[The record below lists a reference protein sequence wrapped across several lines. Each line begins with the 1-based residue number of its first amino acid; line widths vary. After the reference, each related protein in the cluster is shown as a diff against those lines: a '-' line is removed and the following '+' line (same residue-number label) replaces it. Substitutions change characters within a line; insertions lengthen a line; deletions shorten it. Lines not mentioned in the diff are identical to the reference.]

1 MGHFDKRY
9 GRPACSAGYPLLR
22 NGARGIYVLVLQDA
36 LNALG
41 YTTYT
46 LDGAFG
52 PNTRNAVVAFQR
64 ENSLSADGVV
74 GCATWTRLVNEAVG
88 IGRTPTVI
96 DP

>member
-1 MGHFDKRY
+1 MELFTNPYTDMGHFDKRC

-22 NGARGIYVLVLQDA
+22 NGSRGIYVLVLQDA

-52 PNTRNAVVAFQR
+52 PNTRNAVVTFQR

-74 GCATWTRLVNEAVG
+74 SCAT
-88 IGRTPTVI
+88 
-96 DP
+96 

>member
-41 YTTYT
+41 NTTYT

-52 PNTRNAVVAFQR
+52 PNTRNAVVTFQR

-74 GCATWTRLVNEAVG
+74 SCAT
-88 IGRTPTVI
+88 
-96 DP
+96 

>member
-9 GRPACSAGYPLLR
+9 GRPACSAGYPLLQ
-22 NGARGIYVLVLQDA
+22 NGSRGIYVLVLQVA

-52 PNTRNAVVAFQR
+52 PNTQNAVVAFQR
-64 ENSLSADGVV
+64 ENSLSTDGVV